1 MPKKAILTKQDKK
14 FVKEVVTTG
23 NLTQSVKKA
32 YKIKDDK
39 YASVKGQ
46 RMIAKDRIQKAI
58 MSIADALPDKDLIRV
73 HKEGLEAGKTIYKNN
88 NTSGEIEEVG
98 YEPDYATRH
107 KYLDSAYKL
116 KGSYAAEKS
125 INLNI
130 NARSIDPTDPK
141 VIEALRILN
150 KQRANE
156 Q

>member
-14 FVKEVVTTG
+14 FVKEVVITG

-32 YKIKDDK
+32 YKIKNDNV
-39 YASVKGQ
+39 AANKGS
-46 RMIAKDRIQKAI
+46 RMLRKAKIQKAI
-58 MSIADALPDKDLIRV
+58 MSIANSLDDKELIKV
-73 HKEGLEAGKTIYKNN
+73 HKEGLKASKEVWKNN
-88 NTSGEIEEVG
+88 NETGEIEKVSE
-98 YEPDYATRH
+98 EPDFATRH

-141 VIEALRILN
+141 IIEALKTLN